1 MATSTHKALVIVAP
15 RQPYEI
21 HQYPTIAPQADEVL
35 VKVLFTSS
43 TPLDLHQAD
52 GGLLIEPPFR
62 TGSSCAGFVV
72 EVGPEVK
79 HLQPGDKVFG
89 FGRQDAKEKPHQEF
103 VTGPAWTFGKIP
115 EGFSMEEAVTLPT
128 NFVTVF
134 NTMWADLDLPTPWP
148 KPEEYTPP
156 RAHDNILIWGASSS
170 VGQYAIQILKF
181 YGYRNLIATASP
193 ANHQRLRELGASEVY
208 DYRSPTI
215 VDDLLEPHR
224 KDGASPAFPMIIDCI
239 GSVPG
244 SLRHISKVAQSG
256 STVAVMLPV
265 ILKHATREEAPEYS
279 MDASTS
285 VEWAEGVTPRG
296 VRTHFFWRNEFF
308 VEKLQSVIMPE
319 MLARGIVKPNKYRL
333 VEGRDLLEGATKAL
347 DLLRDGVSA
356 EKLVWR
362 VSEE

>member
-21 HQYPTIAPQADEVL
+21 HKYPTIAPQADEVL

-52 GGLLIEPPFR
+52 GGLLVEPPFR
-62 TGSSCAGFVV
+62 TGSSCAGLVV

-89 FGRQDAKEKPHQEF
+89 FERQVAKEKPHQELH
-103 VTGPAWTFGKIP
+103 A
-115 EGFSMEEAVTLPT
+115 
-128 NFVTVF
+128 
-134 NTMWADLDLPTPWP
+134 
-148 KPEEYTPP
+148 P

-215 VDDLLEPHR
+215 VDDLLEPRR
-224 KDGASPAFPMIIDCI
+224 KDGASLAFPMIVDCI

-244 SLRHISKVAQSG
+244 SLRHISRVAQSG

-265 ILKHATREEAPEYS
+265 ILKHATREEAPEYG
-279 MDASTS
+279 MDVSTS

-333 VEGRDLLEGATKAL
+333 VEGRDLLERATKAL